1 MKMAQEFEIV
11 WLSTFSLA
19 HVTQDSIIS
28 AVNKYNKQTS
38 SKVISQEKHTKY
50 SAT

>member
-28 AVNKYNKQTS
+28 AVNKQTS